1 MSEKT
6 EVNVGG
12 GQWLGLLGIIFVLCK
27 IFEFGPI
34 AAWSWWLVLL
44 PFYVGLA
51 IIFGV
56 IAFTALGAGS
66 VLGVATLLDM
76 WERRKRKIAHEKAQV
91 WNALSKKND

>member
-6 EVNVGG
+6 TVNVGG
-12 GQWLGLLGIIFVLCK
+12 TGWLGLLGIIFVLCK

-44 PFYVGLA
+44 PFYAGLA

-56 IAFTALGAGS
+56 IAFTALAGGS
-66 VLGVATLLDM
+66 VLGIAVLMDM
-76 WERRKRKIAHEKAQV
+76 WDRRQRRIAHEKAQV